1 MTLTPTS
8 TYDLDPVKQ
17 PLDLL
22 GLLFNKNIKNQVWWC
37 FEKNHQMTMFPLI
50 YFTSEFLSNVKLKNM
65 ISTYTKFL
73 TYWWEHILV
82 LIFFEMTRDITP
94 TLHKWEALTF
104 WNSKF
109 QHMHTIMMHFSQRKW
124 EDKCKNFIA
133 NHNHTW
139 SSTYKKAILGFVY
152 QPKQT
157 PLQ

>member
-8 TYDLDPVKQ
+8 TYDLDSVKQ

-82 LIFFEMTRDITP
+82 MIFLEMTRDITP
-94 TLHKWEALTF
+94 TLHKWEGSYFLKLKISTHAYNHDALFTTEVRRQMQ
-104 WNSKF
+104 KLY
-109 QHMHTIMMHFSQRKW
+109 
-124 EDKCKNFIA
+124 CK
-133 NHNHTW
+133 
-139 SSTYKKAILGFVY
+139 
-152 QPKQT
+152 P
-157 PLQ
+157 